1 MLTDASK
8 KYDKN
13 VKNNGAVKS
22 DGSFVENMIGEAK
35 QKNNKKLQHLLNK

>member
-1 MLTDASK
+1 MLTDTSK

-13 VKNNGAVKS
+13 VRNNAAVKS
-22 DGSFVENMIGEAK
+22 DGSFVENIIGKTK